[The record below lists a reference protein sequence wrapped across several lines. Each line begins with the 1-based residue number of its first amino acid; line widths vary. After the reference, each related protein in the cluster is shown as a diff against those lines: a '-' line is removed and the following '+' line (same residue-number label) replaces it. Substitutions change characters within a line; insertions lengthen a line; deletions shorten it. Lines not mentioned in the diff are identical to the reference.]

1 MASMNLPILQDQLR
15 RPMRSLRIS
24 VTDQCNLRC
33 GYCMPEE
40 SYTWLPRSRILKYG
54 QITHLVRA
62 ATRLGVNKV
71 RLTGGEPL
79 LRKELWRL
87 IEQLDGIDEIDDLA
101 MTTNGVLLVERGAE
115 VFSAGL
121 QRLTVSLDTLR
132 PKRFKELTRGGDL
145 SRVLAGLE
153 FAQELSPTK
162 IKINF
167 VVMAGVNDDE
177 LESMLDWALDR
188 DLELRFIEYMDVA
201 GATGW
206 SRDQVFSSGR
216 ILERIEAAFGAPQP
230 APKAGTAPANRFHIE
245 GRGPFGVI
253 ASTSS
258 PFCGTC
264 DRARLTADGTFF
276 TCLYS
281 EEGTDLGTAIRAGQ
295 TSEQLTQKLADIWTQ
310 RSDRGAEER
319 LALAEQR
326 GILATA
332 SHLRTRPQS
341 EMHSKGG

>member
-1 MASMNLPILQDQLR
+1 MDLPILQDQLR

-33 GYCMPEE
+33 SYCMPEE

-54 QITHLVRA
+54 QITHLARA
-62 ATRLGVNKV
+62 AALLGVNKV

-87 IEQLDGIDEIDDLA
+87 IEQLDGIDEIEDLA

-121 QRLTVSLDTLR
+121 QRMTVSLDTLH
-132 PKRFKELTRGGDL
+132 PKRFKEMTRGGDL
-145 SRVLAGLE
+145 SRVMAGLDL
-153 FAQELSPTK
+153 AQELSPTK
-162 IKINF
+162 IKINC
-167 VVMAGVNDDE
+167 VAMAGINDDE

-206 SRDQVFSSGR
+206 TRDKVLSSEN
-216 ILERIEAAFGAPQP
+216 ILERIEAAFGATQP
-230 APKAGTAPANRFHIE
+230 APKVGTAPADRFQIE
-245 GRGPFGVI
+245 GRGTFGVI

-276 TCLYS
+276 TCLYN
-281 EEGTDLGTAIRAGQ
+281 EDGTDLGAAIRAGQ
-295 TSEQLTQKLADIWTQ
+295 TSEQLAQTLAGIWSQ
-310 RSDRGAEER
+310 RKDRGAEER
-319 LALAEQR
+319 LALAEER